1 MDHPIAARILGAVGI
16 TVALAAWVPQAPP
29 AKPRPTPTPDGRPT
43 RLERASESSC
53 NECHAEIVS
62 EWASTLHAMAW
73 EDELYQADLVGR
85 KKAESCHGCH
95 APLPLHATSFE
106 AKPQARPDARHF
118 GVSCESC
125 HLAPDGALLGP
136 TGVVTDKHPT
146 RRAESLSGAGSNA
159 LCSACHR
166 TTVGPVIGIAKD
178 FEHSELPAQ
187 GKSCVECHMSV
198 VRTVERDGVKRE
210 VRSHELQT
218 PRDPSFLASAFSWK
232 LLEADGRTK
241 ALLTNLAG
249 HRVPGLIG
257 REIEFR
263 ARALDAAG
271 KEIAKATLVL
281 DTSSYLPLGESL
293 ELELG
298 ASCAKVEIAGWV
310 SDLRLAEPR
319 RFVELTLAP

>member
-1 MDHPIAARILGAVGI
+1 MKRPAAALV
-16 TVALAAWVPQAPP
+16 LAAFAVCLASAAWIPQAPP
-29 AKPRPTPTPDGRPT
+29 ARPRPTPTPDGRPT
-43 RLERASESSC
+43 RLERAGESSC
-53 NECHAEIVS
+53 NECHAEIVT

-95 APLPLHATSFE
+95 APLPLHASGFE
-106 AKPQARPDARHF
+106 GKPQARPDARHF

-136 TGVVTDKHPT
+136 TGVATDKHPT
-146 RRAESLSGAGSNA
+146 RRAESLTGTGSIA

-178 FEHSELPAQ
+178 FEQSELPAQ

-198 VRTVERDGVKRE
+198 VRTVERDGVKRD

-218 PRDPSFLASAFSWK
+218 PRDPAFLASAFSWK

-241 ALLTNLAG
+241 AVLTNLAG

-263 ARALDAAG
+263 ARALDASG

-293 ELELG
+293 EMELG
-298 ASCAKVEIAGWV
+298 ARCAKVEIAGWV
-310 SDLRLAEPR
+310 RDPRVEDAR
-319 RFVELTLAP
+319 RFVELTLTP